1 MTASSAKRISMPF
14 GAGPRICPG
23 RYLALL
29 EMKMAM
35 ATLLGYFDILS
46 VDTAN
51 GAEPIERMAFTMTP
65 VGLQMRL
72 KERSLAGA

>member
-1 MTASSAKRISMPF
+1 MPF

-35 ATLLGYFDILS
+35 AVLLQHFDITEVATDDGLPPVELLS
-46 VDTAN
+46 
-51 GAEPIERMAFTMTP
+51 FTMTP
-65 VGLQMRL
+65 VGLRMQLRA
-72 KERSLAGA
+72 RDPATA